1 MRITDL
7 RELSGADGI
16 RTHGLLD
23 ANEALSQLSYSPSCG
38 STKFE
43 SLDSNNKIKKFKCF
57 ILCRL
62 GARKPFF
69 LSLSCHLGPAARAN
83 S

>member
-1 MRITDL
+1 
-7 RELSGADGI
+7 
-16 RTHGLLD
+16 
-23 ANEALSQLSYSPSCG
+23 
-38 STKFE
+38 
-43 SLDSNNKIKKFKCF
+43 
-57 ILCRL
+57 LCRL